1 MIFHRKCKNIVNPSI
16 SINNVTIESVHTFNF
31 LRITLSANL
40 IWKDHLNNCSGKLLQ
55 AIGIL

>member
-1 MIFHRKCKNIVNPSI
+1 MIFHRKCRNIVNPSI

-31 LRITLSANL
+31 LRITNL
-40 IWKDHLNNCSGKLLQ
+40 IWKDHLNNCSGKPLQ